1 MCPAD
6 FIPCICF
13 QIVFSVDP
21 AEGGLG
27 AMVGTGVSQ
36 SYKVHI
42 HPDTGHQR
50 TAQQS
55 DTWSTPAA
63 RKQGTVPRAGTCP
76 LLDLMWYP
84 VWLWSSQPPGGSGQL
99 L

>member
-36 SYKVHI
+36 SYKV
-42 HPDTGHQR
+42 
-50 TAQQS
+50 
-55 DTWSTPAA
+55 
-63 RKQGTVPRAGTCP
+63 GTTSRI
-76 LLDLMWYP
+76 
-84 VWLWSSQPPGGSGQL
+84 GGSWVGVL
-99 L
+99 VL